1 MNPIKEV
8 KLEFAKILSDALGVS
23 QDKLYENFE
32 YPPKEQMGDISLP
45 LPTVIKD
52 KSLLNVSNF
61 SFSGKLIKEIRK
73 VGIYINGIINEGEL
87 FKLIFSNLSEDYG
100 IEKID
105 KPQRIVVEHTSAN
118 PIHPLHVGHLRNAIL
133 GDTIARMLK
142 ARGHQVNTR
151 FYVNDAG
158 RQVAIL
164 ALGYLLLG
172 EPSPPKDEKI
182 DQWIGVIY
190 AITNIL
196 IEINQLK
203 KELSNSK
210 EEEYREKISKLDE
223 LVSLA
228 GKHRERY
235 PEIFDKL
242 ADEISKIEDIEM
254 KIQEIIRKYESHSDE
269 KIVNT
274 IRKLV
279 SWTLEGFKE
288 SLEVL
293 GITFDNFDYES
304 ELLWNKK
311 VDEVV
316 KLAISSGLT
325 KEYKGTTA
333 IFLEIDPEIRKR
345 LNIPLGLELPPLVLV
360 RSDGTTL
367 YTTRDIAYSLFKFEV
382 FSADKVINVIA
393 EQQAVP
399 QMQLRATLYLL
410 GFKDIAENLIHYS
423 YGMVNLQGMRM
434 SGRLGRFISLD
445 EIINEL
451 KEVAESKIK
460 EKGGDVTN
468 LFDIVNSA
476 IRYAILLVSANKP
489 VSFNIKNIVDFDQNS
504 GPYLQYTYA
513 RAYNILN
520 KNTENLQLNKANL
533 NDLVD
538 DKRKLL
544 LLIAKF
550 PEIATKAID
559 ELRPEDL
566 LGFLRNVADVFNRWY
581 NFERVLQEPDEGKRM
596 TRLFIVK
603 GVERVLYNGLNLVG
617 IKPLKR
623 M

>member
-1 MNPIKEV
+1 MNPIKEA
-8 KLEFAKILSDALGVS
+8 KLEFAKLLSIKLGLS
-23 QDKLYENFE
+23 EDKIYENIE
-32 YPPKEQMGDISLP
+32 YPPKEQMGDLSLP
-45 LPTVIKD
+45 LPAVTKD
-52 KSLLNVSNF
+52 KDKLSISDF
-61 SFSGKLIKEIRK
+61 PSGKLIKEIRK
-73 VGIYINGIINEGEL
+73 TGIYANAILNEREL
-87 FKLIFSNLSEDYG
+87 LLLIFSNLPEDYG

-105 KPQRIVVEHTSAN
+105 SPKRIVVEHTSAN

-164 ALGYLLLG
+164 ALGYILLG
-172 EPSPPKDEKI
+172 EPEPPKDIKI
-182 DQWIGVIY
+182 DQWIGAIY

-203 KELSNSK
+203 KELNPEK

-228 GKHRERY
+228 GKHREKY

-242 ADEISKIEDIEM
+242 ADEIAKIEDIEA
-254 KIQEIIRKYESHSDE
+254 KIQEIIRSYENRKDE

-279 SWTLEGFKE
+279 NWTLEGFKE
-288 SLEVL
+288 SLKAL
-293 GITFDNFDYES
+293 DITFDNFDYES
-304 ELLWNKK
+304 DLLWSKR
-311 VDEVV
+311 VESII
-316 KLAISSGLT
+316 KLALSSEFL
-325 KEYKGTTA
+325 KQHKGTLA
-333 IFLEIDPEIRKR
+333 LSLDIDEEARKK

-360 RSDGTTL
+360 RSDGTSL
-367 YTTRDIAYSLFKFEV
+367 YTTRDIAYTLFKFEA

-393 EQQAVP
+393 EQQSVP
-399 QMQLRATLYLL
+399 QMQLRASLYLL
-410 GFKDIAENLIHYS
+410 GFKEIAENLVHYS
-423 YGMVNLQGMRM
+423 YGMVNLQGMKM
-434 SGRLGRFISLD
+434 SGRLGRFVSLD
-445 EIINEL
+445 EIVNEV
-451 KEVAESKIK
+451 KEVAENKIK
-460 EKGGDVTN
+460 EKGGN
-468 LFDIVNSA
+468 LNVLMDIVNSA
-476 IRYAILLVSANKP
+476 IRYAILSVSANKP
-489 VSFNIKNIVDFDQNS
+489 VSFNIKTIVDFEQNS

-513 RAYNILN
+513 RAYNILSKSTEALDIN
-520 KNTENLQLNKANL
+520 KVDF
-533 NDLVD
+533 NDING

-550 PEIATKAID
+550 PEVATKAID

-566 LGFLRNVADVFNRWY
+566 LAFLRNVADTFNRWY
-581 NFERVLQEPDEGKRM
+581 NYERVLQEPDEGRRM
-596 TRLFIVK
+596 ARLYIVK

-617 IKPLKR
+617 IKPLQR